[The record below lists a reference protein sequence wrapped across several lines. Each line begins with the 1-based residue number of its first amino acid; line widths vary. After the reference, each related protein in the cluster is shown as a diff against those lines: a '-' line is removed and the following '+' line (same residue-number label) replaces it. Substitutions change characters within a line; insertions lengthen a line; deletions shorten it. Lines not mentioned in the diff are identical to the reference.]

1 LTKERNDDSLVIVQL
16 LKLLRKYNLL
26 REVIPMAWNI
36 DATHSHVT
44 FSIRHMVVSTVK
56 GRFNVLSGALEIDTA
71 NPANSWVQAE
81 VDVASIDTGDTNRD
95 NHLRAPDF
103 FDVEKYPKMTFKSTK
118 VEPVGENEY
127 QVTGDLTL
135 HGVTKPVV
143 FDVEYSGE
151 VKDPYGFRRA
161 GFNAKTKI
169 NRKEWG
175 LTWHALL
182 EAGGAMVGDEVKI
195 EVDLEAVTKA

>member
-1 LTKERNDDSLVIVQL
+1 MV
-16 LKLLRKYNLL
+16 
-26 REVIPMAWNI
+26 WNI

-44 FSIRHMVVSTVK
+44 FAIRHMVVSTVK
-56 GRFNVLSGALEIDTA
+56 GRFNVLSGTLEIDTA

-81 VDVASIDTGDTNRD
+81 IDVASIDTGDPNRD

-103 FDVEKYPKMTFKSTK
+103 FDVEKYPKMTFNSTK
-118 VEPVGENEY
+118 VEPTGDNEY
-127 QVTGDLTL
+127 KVTGDLTL
-135 HGVTKPVV
+135 HGVTRPVV
-143 FDVEYSGE
+143 FNVEYSGE
-151 VKDPYGFRRA
+151 VNDPYGFRRA
-161 GFNAKTKI
+161 GFNAKAKI

-195 EVDLEAVTKA
+195 EIDLEAVTKA